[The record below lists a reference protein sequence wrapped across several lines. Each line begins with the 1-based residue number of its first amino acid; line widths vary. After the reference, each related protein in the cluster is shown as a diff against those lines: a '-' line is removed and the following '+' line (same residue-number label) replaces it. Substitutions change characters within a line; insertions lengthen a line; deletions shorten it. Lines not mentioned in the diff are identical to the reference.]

1 MIASERRLV
10 ATHPGWQSGPNRILA
25 LLQMATRRRQSQPD
39 YLGHPLPWETV
50 LGLLVTWHHEFPTAS
65 GAIDHEDAT
74 ELVEAAIRLSHVV
87 NLELASRIGA
97 YHVRK
102 RGKGFVLTHRWN
114 PAIEVADAVLEQEA
128 APKLSSRLTEA
139 ESAWIATKAGESRS
153 LPPLEVLQASA
164 ARARDS
170 ITILREHQPE
180 GALPESFSLGDQLT
194 VGHAID
200 LLAALMGF
208 ADLCTATAN
217 ILQRTETTLV
227 TMSTTTLSNLLTK
240 LAPECTSAHVDNLLE
255 RLTFKNG
262 RLPHYSPLV
271 RVGDDSLIICP
282 PLIGIRLVDPLV
294 LRSAGYDPNRF
305 GPIGKSLG
313 DLATRWTTWLKKIPG
328 ALVAERIKV
337 TYPNGRQAG
346 DLDVLAIDPT
356 TKTAICLEIKWP
368 VDAWALTEVV
378 KVEEWAEK
386 AALQIA
392 RVRAG
397 LASGETTAK
406 LPARWPDLSDFTW
419 TWAVGIPR
427 QLCLRPL
434 PEPDI
439 EVTSLRYL
447 LALGEPTNLE
457 AIANAL
463 AKRDLPIAGEHFTVD
478 RLTLPLQRGTIH
490 LDVLIMDPAK
500 PWIPFQ
506 QQTP

>member
-1 MIASERRLV
+1 
-10 ATHPGWQSGPNRILA
+10 
-25 LLQMATRRRQSQPD
+25 
-39 YLGHPLPWETV
+39 
-50 LGLLVTWHHEFPTAS
+50 
-65 GAIDHEDAT
+65 
-74 ELVEAAIRLSHVV
+74 
-87 NLELASRIGA
+87 
-97 YHVRK
+97 
-102 RGKGFVLTHRWN
+102 
-114 PAIEVADAVLEQEA
+114 
-128 APKLSSRLTEA
+128 
-139 ESAWIATKAGESRS
+139 
-153 LPPLEVLQASA
+153 
-164 ARARDS
+164 
-170 ITILREHQPE
+170 
-180 GALPESFSLGDQLT
+180 LPESFSLGDQLT

-227 TMSTTTLSNLLTK
+227 TMSTTTLSNLLMQ
-240 LAPECTSAHVDNLLE
+240 LAPECTSAQVDNLLE
-255 RLTFKNG
+255 RLTFKDG

-271 RVGDDSLIICP
+271 RAGDDAFIICP
-282 PLIGIRLVDPLV
+282 PLIGVRLVDPLV

-313 DLATRWTTWLKKIPG
+313 DLATRWTTWLAKIPG

-337 TYPNGRQAG
+337 IYPNGRQAG
-346 DLDVLAIDPT
+346 DLDVLAIDPN

-386 AALQIA
+386 AARQIA

-463 AKRDLPIAGEHFTVD
+463 AKPDLPIAGEHFTVD